1 MLNLLVMVV
10 QSHLNKIN
18 SQQNL
23 EQQDLLI
30 LKLFLLVLVQSYLTF
45 HLVDLVV
52 QLKLH
57 SMQLEMRSLEL
68 LIEFVTSLLLMDVLV
83 TQ

>member
-18 SQQNL
+18 SQKKL

-30 LKLFLLVLVQSYLTF
+30 LKLFLLALVQSHLTF
-45 HLVDLVV
+45 HLLDLVV

-68 LIEFVTSLLLMDVLV
+68 LIEFVTSSLLMDVLV